1 MLEALIETTAPE
13 PDAAVIWLHGLG
25 ADGYDFSPI
34 VPQLGLPAEAR
45 IRFVFPH
52 APEMP
57 VTLNGGYVMRAW
69 YDIVEP
75 NLSARVDMA
84 GIQRSVGLIDEL
96 VEAQLAAGITAARI
110 ILAGFSQG
118 GVIAL
123 HAALRANHAFG
134 GVMALSTY
142 LPMSPD
148 LHAPA
153 GLSVFQAHGELDEMV
168 PITAAIQARN
178 WLTQAGCEVEWHQYA
193 MAHAVCAEEIG
204 AIGRWLAHRLV

>member
-1 MLEALIETTAPE
+1 MLEALTETTAPT

-45 IRFVFPH
+45 VRFIFPH

-84 GIQRSVGLIDEL
+84 GIQHSVDLIDEL
-96 VEAQLAAGITAARI
+96 VAAQRAESVVAERI

-123 HAALRANHAFG
+123 HAALRARHAFG

-142 LPMSPD
+142 LPMHPD

-153 GLSVFQAHGELDEMV
+153 GLPVFQAHGELDEMV
-168 PITAAIQARN
+168 PISAAIQARN
-178 WLTQAGCEVEWHQYA
+178 WLTQAGCEVTWQQYA

-204 AIGRWLAHRLV
+204 AIGRWLTKRVC

>member
-1 MLEALIETTAPE
+1 MLEALIETTAPS

-34 VPQLGLPAEAR
+34 APRLGLPAEAR
-45 IRFVFPH
+45 IRFIFPH

-96 VEAQLAAGITAARI
+96 VDAQLAAGIAADRV

-123 HAALRANHAFG
+123 HAALRSNHGFG

-148 LHAPA
+148 PHAPP
-153 GLSVFQAHGELDEMV
+153 GLPVFQAHGELDEMV
-168 PITAAIQARN
+168 PISAAIQARN

-193 MAHAVCAEEIG
+193 MAHAVCAEEIS
-204 AIGRWLAHRLV
+204 AIGNWLARRLV